1 MAESTK
7 NTPLLLSFDSSER
20 VATVSISSDHKALAQ
35 IDSDAWLAQF
45 SKDDKIGRSTALVS
59 MIQAVMKE
67 ANVES
72 SQLAAIALSNGPGTF
87 TGLRVGVV
95 TARMLCYAWKLPV
108 IVVNSL
114 EVAAEKLRRSRGL
127 KAGTKIWSL
136 TNAQRRQVFA
146 AQFEVAD
153 NDGLKVVTPQSLF
166 ERQAIVDLLEK
177 GDDVTGSGAALF
189 SEMIESK
196 TEVML
201 PDAATASCDANGVSI
216 VARRRL
222 EAGDFDDVLTIEPI
236 YFRPSA
242 AEEVRLAREAT
253 VDF

>member
-1 MAESTK
+1 MAESTNK
-7 NTPLLLSFDSSER
+7 SPLLLSFDSSER
-20 VATVSISSDHKALAQ
+20 NATVSITSATETLAQ
-35 IDSDAWLAQF
+35 IDSETWLAQF
-45 SKDDKIGRSTALVS
+45 SKDEPIGKSTALVS
-59 MIQAVMKE
+59 MIQAVMQD

-72 SQLAAIALSNGPGTF
+72 SQLSAVAMSNGPGTF

-127 KAGTKIWSL
+127 KSGTKIWSA

-146 AQFEVAD
+146 AQFEVIED
-153 NDGLKVVTPQSLF
+153 DVLNVVTSQALF
-166 ERQAIVDLLEK
+166 ERQAIIDLLDQ
-177 GDDVTGSGAALF
+177 GDNVTGSGAALF
-189 SEMIESK
+189 AEMIESK
-196 TEVML
+196 TGVDL
-201 PDAATASCDANGVSI
+201 PNASAACCDAHGVSFL
-216 VARRRL
+216 AHRRL
-222 EAGDFDDVLTIEPI
+222 EAGDFDDLLTVEPI

-253 VDF
+253 G